1 MRKQPIQC
9 NNIIPVGLFYSIYF
23 YQMEDLYEIDAFLAL
38 RPQIGQ
44 MTGEF
49 GGSREEG

>member
-1 MRKQPIQC
+1 MCEQPIEFD
-9 NNIIPVGLFYSIYF
+9 NIIPDGLFYTIYF
-23 YQMEDLYEIDAFLAL
+23 YQMEGLYEIDAFLAL

>member
-1 MRKQPIQC
+1 MREQPIELD
-9 NNIIPVGLFYSIYF
+9 NIIPDGLFYTIYF

>member
-1 MRKQPIQC
+1 MHEQPIQLD
-9 NNIIPVGLFYSIYF
+9 NIIPVGLFYSIYL
-23 YQMEDLYEIDAFLAL
+23 YQMEDLDEIDAFLAL

-44 MTGEF
+44 MMGEF

>member
-1 MRKQPIQC
+1 MHDQPIQRKY
-9 NNIIPVGLFYSIYF
+9 YSNRIVYITYLYHVEYF
-23 YQMEDLYEIDAFLAL
+23 YEIDAFLAL